1 MHNALK
7 AKLIKRLRNVLGVN
21 SGRLAVD
28 GLKAV
33 LIDIRDLLAVTKEDS
48 RYKVLKFHCDWILH
62 PQMTGPRGRKIIK
75 AVDDECIRSVN
86 RAGLQDWPDDVGP
99 TFFGPLSQEFMNEVQ
114 NRFTFYELEAE
125 LRGFLERWDI
135 VRIADPTAHTWRQFE
150 VLYCKLIGDRTWDY
164 TSKKEP
170 VRYVNR
176 LRVHMTSSSNAPDA
190 SPDLEAFPYLLVW
203 QFFWNDEQRLM
214 FTVEFL
220 RKPTK
225 PRTH

>member
-33 LIDIRDLLAVTKEDS
+33 LIDIRDLLEVTKEDS

-75 AVDDECIRSVN
+75 AVDDECSPVHTPDAFVIKAVDDECIRSVN

-99 TFFGPLSQEFMNEVQ
+99 TFFGPLSQEFTNELQ

-125 LRGFLERWDI
+125 LREFLERWDI

-150 VLYCKLIGDRTWDY
+150 VLYCKLIEDRMWDY
-164 TSKKEP
+164 ASKKEP

-176 LRVHMTSSSNAPDA
+176 LRVHMTSSSN
-190 SPDLEAFPYLLVW
+190 
-203 QFFWNDEQRLM
+203 
-214 FTVEFL
+214 
-220 RKPTK
+220 
-225 PRTH
+225 